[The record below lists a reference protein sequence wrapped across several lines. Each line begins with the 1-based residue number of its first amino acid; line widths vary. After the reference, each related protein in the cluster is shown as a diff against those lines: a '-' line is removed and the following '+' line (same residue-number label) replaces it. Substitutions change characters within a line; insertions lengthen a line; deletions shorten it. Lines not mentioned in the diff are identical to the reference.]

1 MKCKECAYLNMNVKS
16 SIGYRCEQTVRPW
29 KSKTAMYKY
38 AHTPA
43 CSAFKPKESPKDIK
57 QITAKM
63 KRGEPITGKEL
74 REFLERKGV
83 RE

>member
-1 MKCKECAYLNMNVKS
+1 MKCKECTYLKMNAKS
-16 SIGYRCEQTVRPW
+16 S
-29 KSKTAMYKY
+29 
-38 AHTPA
+38 
-43 CSAFKPKESPKDIK
+43 KDIK

-83 RE
+83 RG